1 LADLEFNSQAAKGS
15 AARDIDPH
23 RVSLACVL
31 QLSARFRRFARW
43 GLLINMEGDAV
54 MIRKTLAFATVVAMG
69 MTAAAI
75 AQQQPSQ
82 QPSPS
87 QRSTQPTQ
95 PSTQPRTT
103 QPTQPS
109 QTTPRGGDRTEQV
122 SFDRA
127 DKDADGRVNREEGND
142 IDGFDFSRA
151 DTNND
156 GSLSRQEYQAAM
168 ATSSPRE
175 GPAARSEPGAASRS
189 GEAPAPRSGEQRTA
203 QVTFDTAD
211 KDKDG
216 KITRTEA
223 ADVPGLNFSSADV
236 NADAALSRQEFQTAM
251 AGAQPRG

>member
-1 LADLEFNSQAAKGS
+1 
-15 AARDIDPH
+15 
-23 RVSLACVL
+23 
-31 QLSARFRRFARW
+31 
-43 GLLINMEGDAV
+43 
-54 MIRKTLAFATVVAMG
+54 MIMKKLAFATLVAMG

-75 AQQQPSQ
+75 AQQQPGQ
-82 QPSPS
+82 GPSPS

-95 PSTQPRTT
+95 PQTQPRTT

-122 SFDRA
+122 TFERA
-127 DKDADGRVNREEGND
+127 DKDADGRVSREEGND
-142 IDGFDFSRA
+142 VDGFDFSRA

-168 ATSSPRE
+168 ATSTPRE
-175 GPAARSEPGAASRS
+175 GPAARNDGAAAGSRSSEAPGSRSTDSASRS
-189 GEAPAPRSGEQRTA
+189 GEAPGSRSAEAPASRGGEQRTA

-216 KITRTEA
+216 KVTRAEA

-236 NADAALSRQEFQTAM
+236 NADASLSRQEFQTAM